1 MVPNGPNS
9 PLVVKKQPH
18 EAKNQVLDV
27 EKTVFLPFEKNSETL
42 NMLMLHQ
49 MRLCLVLQTSGVRS
63 KKKLLNAPRIS
74 GQVASWA

>member
-27 EKTVFLPFEKNSETL
+27 EKTVYLPFEKNSETL

-49 MRLCLVLQTSGVRS
+49 MRLCLVLQTGGVLGMSFLGIRMNQS
-63 KKKLLNAPRIS
+63 EVL
-74 GQVASWA
+74 VAS